1 MSEASINSNLEEA
14 FKNSDWS
21 TICAALMP
29 RFNDYLARRS
39 KNVFECEQVNSLE
52 HVFTVPA
59 LYDDQAGTRKQVIVP
74 MKVFTRD
81 IDAELEKAKKVTEAA
96 NTATEKANTAAANA
110 DKAREGLE
118 TKKQEVNNAV
128 AESKTATE
136 AAKKAT
142 SDTLASKKAIEQ
154 NEETRKT
161 AEQTR
166 AASEASRVK
175 AEQARVDVESKRVS
189 AESARSSA
197 EQARA
202 SSETARASSETS
214 RVYAENQRQT
224 AERARSDAEAGRALA
239 EAGRVNAEQ
248 GRVSAEQLRETNT
261 STAIASSVVQT
272 SLAKELN
279 EHPTIAGENGNWWRW
294 NLQTHAYED
303 TGIIARGGAM
313 YPTFR
318 QSRNKLLMIDYGS
331 NVSEHVVKRRNKLVI
346 KV

>member
-1 MSEASINSNLEEA
+1 MSDAKVGTNIEDAI
-14 FKNSDWS
+14 KNSDWS
-21 TICAALMP
+21 SVSIALWPHIVEQMK
-29 RFNDYLARRS
+29 LHS
-39 KNVFECEQVNSLE
+39 KNIFECEMVYDLDHIN
-52 HVFTVPA
+52 TVPA
-59 LYDDQAGTRKQVIVP
+59 LYDDNKGTRKQVIVP
-74 MKVFTRD
+74 MKVFTSD
-81 IDAELEKAKKVTEAA
+81 IDAELEKAKEVTTAA
-96 NTATEKANTAAANA
+96 QKATDKANTAATNA
-110 DKAREGLE
+110 DKAREDLE

-142 SDTLASKKAIEQ
+142 SDTLASKKAIEL
-154 NEETRKT
+154 NEEARKT

-175 AEQARVDVESKRVS
+175 SEKARVEVEIKRVS
-189 AESARSSA
+189 AEH
-197 EQARA
+197 
-202 SSETARASSETS
+202 
-214 RVYAENQRQT
+214 
-224 AERARSDAEAGRALA
+224 
-239 EAGRVNAEQ
+239 
-248 GRVSAEQLRETNT
+248 LRETNT

-272 SLAKELN
+272 NLAKELN

-303 TGIIARGGAM
+303 TGVIARGGAM

-318 QSRNKLLMIDYGS
+318 RSRNKLLMIDYGS

>member
-1 MSEASINSNLEEA
+1 MSDAKVGTSIEDA
-14 FKNSDWS
+14 IKNSDWS
-21 TICAALMP
+21 SVSIALWPHIVQQMK
-29 RFNDYLARRS
+29 LHS
-39 KNVFECEQVNSLE
+39 KNIFECEMVYDLDHIN
-52 HVFTVPA
+52 TVPA
-59 LYDDQAGTRKQVIVP
+59 LYDDNKGTRKQVIVP

-81 IDAELEKAKKVTEAA
+81 IDAELEKAKEVTTAA
-96 NTATEKANTAAANA
+96 QKATDKANTAATNA
-110 DKAREGLE
+110 DKAREDLE

-154 NEETRKT
+154 YEEARKT

-175 AEQARVDVESKRVS
+175 SEQARVEVEIKRVS

-197 EQARA
+197 EQKRA
-202 SSETARASSETS
+202 SAETARASSETS
-214 RVYAENQRQT
+214 RVNVENQRQA
-224 AERARSDAEAGRALA
+224 AERARSEAEADRTLA
-239 EAGRVNAEQ
+239 EAGRV
-248 GRVSAEQLRETNT
+248 SAEQDRVNAEHLRETNT

>member
-1 MSEASINSNLEEA
+1 MSDAKVGTSIEDA
-14 FKNSDWS
+14 IKNSDWS
-21 TICAALMP
+21 SVSIALWPHIVEQMK
-29 RFNDYLARRS
+29 LHS
-39 KNVFECEQVNSLE
+39 KNIFECEMVYDLAHIN
-52 HVFTVPA
+52 TVPA
-59 LYDDQAGTRKQVIVP
+59 LYDDNNGTRKQVIVP
-74 MKVFTRD
+74 MKVFTSD
-81 IDAELEKAKKVTEAA
+81 IDAELEKAKEVTTAA
-96 NTATEKANTAAANA
+96 QKATDKANTAATNA
-110 DKAREGLE
+110 DKAREELE
-118 TKKQEVNNAV
+118 TKKQEVDNAV

-154 NEETRKT
+154 NEEARKT

-197 EQARA
+197 EQERA
-202 SSETARASSETS
+202 SAETARASSENS
-214 RVYAENQRQT
+214 RINVENERQT
-224 AERARSDAEAGRALA
+224 AERGRNEAEADRVLA

-279 EHPTIAGENGNWWRW
+279 EHPTIAGGNGNWWRW

>member
-1 MSEASINSNLEEA
+1 MSDAKVGTSIEDA
-14 FKNSDWS
+14 IKNSDWS
-21 TICAALMP
+21 SVSIALWPHIVEQMK
-29 RFNDYLARRS
+29 LHS
-39 KNVFECEQVNSLE
+39 KNIFECEMVYDLAHIN
-52 HVFTVPA
+52 TVPA
-59 LYDDQAGTRKQVIVP
+59 LYDDNNGTRKQVIVP

-81 IDAELEKAKKVTEAA
+81 IDAELEKAKEVTTAA
-96 NTATEKANTAAANA
+96 QKATDKANTAATNA
-110 DKAREGLE
+110 DKAREELE
-118 TKKQEVNNAV
+118 TKKQEVDNAV

-154 NEETRKT
+154 NEEARKT

-175 AEQARVDVESKRVS
+175 AEQARIDVESKRVS

-197 EQARA
+197 EQKRA
-202 SSETARASSETS
+202 SAETARASSETS
-214 RVYAENQRQT
+214 RVNVENQRQA
-224 AERARSDAEAGRALA
+224 AERTRSKAEADRALA
-239 EAGRVNAEQ
+239 EAGRGNAEQ
-248 GRVSAEQLRETNT
+248 GRVSAEHLRETNT

>member
-1 MSEASINSNLEEA
+1 MSEAKVGTSIEDA
-14 FKNSDWS
+14 IKNSDWS
-21 TICAALMP
+21 SVSIALWPHIVEQMK
-29 RFNDYLARRS
+29 LHS
-39 KNVFECEQVNSLE
+39 KNIFECEMVYDLAHIN
-52 HVFTVPA
+52 TVPA
-59 LYDDQAGTRKQVIVP
+59 LYDDNNGTRKQVIVP

-81 IDAELEKAKKVTEAA
+81 IDAEFEKAKEVTTAA
-96 NTATEKANTAAANA
+96 QKATDKANTAATNA
-110 DKAREGLE
+110 DKAREDLE

-154 NEETRKT
+154 NEEARKT

-175 AEQARVDVESKRVS
+175 SEQARVEVEIKRVS
-189 AESARSSA
+189 AESARAFA
-197 EQARA
+197 EQKRV
-202 SSETARASSETS
+202 STETARTSAENS
-214 RVYAENQRQT
+214 RVSLENERQT
-224 AERARSDAEAGRALA
+224 AERARCKAEADRTLAEAGRANA
-239 EAGRVNAEQ
+239 EAGRV
-248 GRVSAEQLRETNT
+248 SAEHLRETNT

-272 SLAKELN
+272 NLAKELN
-279 EHPTIAGENGNWWRW
+279 EHSTIAGENGNWWRW

>member
-1 MSEASINSNLEEA
+1 MSDVKVGTSIEDA
-14 FKNSDWS
+14 IKNSDWS
-21 TICAALMP
+21 SVSIALWPHIVEQMK
-29 RFNDYLARRS
+29 LHS
-39 KNVFECEQVNSLE
+39 KNIFECEMVYDLDHIN
-52 HVFTVPA
+52 TVPA
-59 LYDDQAGTRKQVIVP
+59 LYDDNNGTRKQVIVP
-74 MKVFTRD
+74 MKVFNRD
-81 IDAELEKAKKVTEAA
+81 LDAELEKAKEVTTAA
-96 NTATEKANTAAANA
+96 QKATERANTAATNA
-110 DKAREGLE
+110 DKAREDLE

-154 NEETRKT
+154 NEEARKT

-175 AEQARVDVESKRVS
+175 SEQARVEVEIKRVS
-189 AESARSSA
+189 AEH
-197 EQARA
+197 
-202 SSETARASSETS
+202 
-214 RVYAENQRQT
+214 
-224 AERARSDAEAGRALA
+224 
-239 EAGRVNAEQ
+239 
-248 GRVSAEQLRETNT
+248 LRETNT

-279 EHPTIAGENGNWWRW
+279 EHPTKMGDNGNWWRW

>member
-1 MSEASINSNLEEA
+1 MSDAKVGTNIEDAI
-14 FKNSDWS
+14 KNSDWS
-21 TICAALMP
+21 SVSIALWPHIVEQMK
-29 RFNDYLARRS
+29 LHS
-39 KNVFECEQVNSLE
+39 KNIFECEMVYDLAHIN
-52 HVFTVPA
+52 TVPA
-59 LYDDQAGTRKQVIVP
+59 LYDDKNGTRKQVIVP

-81 IDAELEKAKKVTEAA
+81 IDAELEKAKEVTTAA
-96 NTATEKANTAAANA
+96 QKATDKANTAATNA

-118 TKKQEVNNAV
+118 TKKQEVDNAV

-136 AAKKAT
+136 AAKRAT
-142 SDTLASKKAIEQ
+142 SDTLASKKAIEK
-154 NEETRKT
+154 NEEARKT

-175 AEQARVDVESKRVS
+175 AEQARIDVESKRVS

-197 EQARA
+197 EQKRA
-202 SSETARASSETS
+202 SAETARASSETS
-214 RVYAENQRQT
+214 RVNVENQRQA
-224 AERARSDAEAGRALA
+224 AERARSEAEADRTLA
-239 EAGRVNAEQ
+239 EAGRGNAEA
-248 GRVSAEQLRETNT
+248 GRVSAEHLRETNT

>member
-1 MSEASINSNLEEA
+1 MSDASINSNLEEA

-39 KNVFECEQVNSLE
+39 KNIFECEQVNSLE

-59 LYDDQAGTRKQVIVP
+59 LYDDLAGTRKQVIVP

-118 TKKQEVNNAV
+118 TKKQEVDNAV

-154 NEETRKT
+154 NEEARKT

-175 AEQARVDVESKRVS
+175 AEQARVDVESNRVS
-189 AESARSSA
+189 AESARSFA
-197 EQARA
+197 EQKRA
-202 SSETARASSETS
+202 SAETARASSETS
-214 RVYAENQRQT
+214 RVNVENQRQT
-224 AERARSDAEAGRALA
+224 AERGRNEAEADRVLA

>member
-1 MSEASINSNLEEA
+1 MSDASINSNLEEA

-52 HVFTVPA
+52 HIFTVPA
-59 LYDDQAGTRKQVIVP
+59 LYDDLAGTRKQVIVP
-74 MKVFTRD
+74 MKVFTSD

-118 TKKQEVNNAV
+118 TKKQEVDNAV

-142 SDTLASKKAIEQ
+142 SDTLASKTAIEK
-154 NEETRKT
+154 NESGRQT

-166 AASEASRVK
+166 QAQEAARQKSETLRSSNETSRQNQEASRVSQEK
-175 AEQARVDVESKRVS
+175 NRQSAETTRGVNETTRQSQESARQKQETARAEAENKRLAAESGRVLAENSRVS
-189 AESARSSA
+189 AE
-197 EQARA
+197 
-202 SSETARASSETS
+202 
-214 RVYAENQRQT
+214 NKRQ
-224 AERARSDAEAGRALA
+224 SD
-239 EAGRVNAEQ
+239 
-248 GRVSAEQLRETNT
+248 TNT
-261 STAIASSVVQT
+261 AIINSILQT
-272 SLAKELN
+272 DLAKEMN
-279 EHPTIAGENGNWWRW
+279 DHPPKMGSNGNWWQW
-294 NLQTHAYED
+294 DLSKHEYVD
-303 TGIIARGGAM
+303 TGVIARGGAM
-313 YPTFR
+313 YPSFR
-318 QSRNKLLMIDYGS
+318 QHRNKLLMIDYGS
-331 NVSEHVVKRRNKLVI
+331 NVAEHVVKRRNKLVI

>member
-1 MSEASINSNLEEA
+1 MSDVKVGTSIEDA
-14 FKNSDWS
+14 IKNSDWS
-21 TICAALMP
+21 SVSIALWPHIVEQMK
-29 RFNDYLARRS
+29 LHS
-39 KNVFECEQVNSLE
+39 KNIFECEMVYNLD
-52 HVFTVPA
+52 HINTVPA
-59 LYDDQAGTRKQVIVP
+59 LYDDNKGTRKQVIVP

-81 IDAELEKAKKVTEAA
+81 IDAELEKAKEVTTAA
-96 NTATEKANTAAANA
+96 QKATDKANTAATNA
-110 DKAREGLE
+110 DKAREDLE

-154 NEETRKT
+154 NEEARKT

-175 AEQARVDVESKRVS
+175 SEQARVEVEIKRVS
-189 AESARSSA
+189 AESARASA
-197 EQARA
+197 EQKRA
-202 SSETARASSETS
+202 SAETARTSAENS
-214 RVYAENQRQT
+214 RVSIENERQT
-224 AERARSDAEAGRALA
+224 AERTRSNAEADRTLA
-239 EAGRVNAEQ
+239 EAGRVNAEA
-248 GRVSAEQLRETNT
+248 GRVSAEHLRETNT

-272 SLAKELN
+272 NLAKELN

-303 TGIIARGGAM
+303 TGIFARGGAM

>member
-1 MSEASINSNLEEA
+1 MSDVSINSNLEEA

-29 RFNDYLARRS
+29 HFNDYLARRS
-39 KNVFECEQVNSLE
+39 KNVFECEQVNNLD

-59 LYDDQAGTRKQVIVP
+59 LYDDLAGTRKQVIVP

-118 TKKQEVNNAV
+118 TKKQEVDNAV

-154 NEETRKT
+154 NEEARKT

-175 AEQARVDVESKRVS
+175 AEQARIDVESKRVS

-197 EQARA
+197 EQKRA
-202 SSETARASSETS
+202 SAETARAS
-214 RVYAENQRQT
+214 AENSRINVEHKRQT
-224 AERARSDAEAGRALA
+224 AERGRNEAEADRVLA

-261 STAIASSVVQT
+261 SNAIASSIVQT

-303 TGIIARGGAM
+303 TGVIARGGAM
-313 YPTFR
+313 FPTFR

>member
-1 MSEASINSNLEEA
+1 MSDAKVGTNIEDAI
-14 FKNSDWS
+14 KNSDWS
-21 TICAALMP
+21 SVSIALWPHIVEQMK
-29 RFNDYLARRS
+29 LHS
-39 KNVFECEQVNSLE
+39 KNIFECEMVYDLAHIN
-52 HVFTVPA
+52 TVPA
-59 LYDDQAGTRKQVIVP
+59 LYDDNNGTRKQVIVP

-81 IDAELEKAKKVTEAA
+81 IDAELEKAKEVTTAA
-96 NTATEKANTAAANA
+96 QKATDKANTAATNA
-110 DKAREGLE
+110 DKAREELE
-118 TKKQEVNNAV
+118 TKKQEVDNAV

-136 AAKKAT
+136 AAKRAT

-154 NEETRKT
+154 NEEARKT

-175 AEQARVDVESKRVS
+175 AEQARIDVESKRVS

-197 EQARA
+197 EQKRA
-202 SSETARASSETS
+202 SAETARASSETS
-214 RVYAENQRQT
+214 RVNVENQRQA
-224 AERARSDAEAGRALA
+224 AERARSKAEADRALA
-239 EAGRVNAEQ
+239 EAGRGNAEQ
-248 GRVSAEQLRETNT
+248 GRVSAEKLRETNT

>member
-1 MSEASINSNLEEA
+1 MSDVKVGTSIEDA
-14 FKNSDWS
+14 IKNSDWS
-21 TICAALMP
+21 SVSIALWPHIVEQMK
-29 RFNDYLARRS
+29 LHS
-39 KNVFECEQVNSLE
+39 KNIFECEMVYNLD
-52 HVFTVPA
+52 HINTVPA
-59 LYDDQAGTRKQVIVP
+59 LYDDNKGTRKQVIVP

-81 IDAELEKAKKVTEAA
+81 IDAELEKAKEVTTAA
-96 NTATEKANTAAANA
+96 QKATDKANTAATNA
-110 DKAREGLE
+110 DKAREDLE

-136 AAKKAT
+136 AAKKVT

-154 NEETRKT
+154 NEEARKT

-175 AEQARVDVESKRVS
+175 SEQARVEVEIKRVS
-189 AESARSSA
+189 AESARASA
-197 EQARA
+197 EQKRA
-202 SSETARASSETS
+202 SAETARTSAENS
-214 RVYAENQRQT
+214 RVSIENERQT
-224 AERARSDAEAGRALA
+224 AERTRSNAEADRTLA
-239 EAGRVNAEQ
+239 EAGRVNAEA
-248 GRVSAEQLRETNT
+248 GRVSAEHLRETNT

-272 SLAKELN
+272 NLAKELN

>member
-1 MSEASINSNLEEA
+1 MSDVKVGTSIEDA
-14 FKNSDWS
+14 IKNSDWS
-21 TICAALMP
+21 SVSTALWPHIVEQMK
-29 RFNDYLARRS
+29 LHS
-39 KNVFECEQVNSLE
+39 KNIFECEMVYDLDHIN
-52 HVFTVPA
+52 TVPA
-59 LYDDQAGTRKQVIVP
+59 LYDDNNGTRKQVIVP

-81 IDAELEKAKKVTEAA
+81 IDAELEKAKEVTTAA
-96 NTATEKANTAAANA
+96 QKATEKANTAATDA
-110 DKAREGLE
+110 DKAREDLE

-142 SDTLASKKAIEQ
+142 SDTLASKRAIEQ
-154 NEETRKT
+154 NEEARKT

-166 AASEASRVK
+166 AASEASRVQS
-175 AEQARVDVESKRVS
+175 EQARVEVEIKRVS
-189 AESARSSA
+189 AESARASA
-197 EQARA
+197 EQKRA
-202 SSETARASSETS
+202 SAETARTSAENS
-214 RVYAENQRQT
+214 RVSIENERQT
-224 AERARSDAEAGRALA
+224 AERARSDAEADRTLA
-239 EAGRVNAEQ
+239 EAGRVNAEE
-248 GRVSAEQLRETNT
+248 GRVSAEHLRETNT

-279 EHPTIAGENGNWWRW
+279 EHPPIAGENGNWWMW
-294 NLQTHAYED
+294 SLQTHAYED

-331 NVSEHVVKRRNKLVI
+331 NVSEHVFKRRNKLVI

>member
-1 MSEASINSNLEEA
+1 MSDVKVGTSIEDA
-14 FKNSDWS
+14 IKNSDWS
-21 TICAALMP
+21 SVSIALWPHIVDQMK
-29 RFNDYLARRS
+29 LHS
-39 KNVFECEQVNSLE
+39 KNIFECEMVYDLAHIN
-52 HVFTVPA
+52 TVPA
-59 LYDDQAGTRKQVIVP
+59 LYDDNNGTRKQVIVP

-81 IDAELEKAKKVTEAA
+81 IDAELEKAKEVTTAA
-96 NTATEKANTAAANA
+96 QKATDKANTAATNA
-110 DKAREGLE
+110 DKAREELE
-118 TKKQEVNNAV
+118 TKKQEVDNAV

-136 AAKKAT
+136 AAKRAT
-142 SDTLASKKAIEQ
+142 SDTLASKQDIEQ
-154 NEETRKT
+154 NEEARKT

-175 AEQARVDVESKRVS
+175 AEQARIDVESKRVS

-197 EQARA
+197 EQKRA
-202 SSETARASSETS
+202 SAETARASSETS
-214 RVYAENQRQT
+214 RVNVENQRQT
-224 AERARSDAEAGRALA
+224 AERARSNAEADRTLA
-239 EAGRVNAEQ
+239 EAGRVNAEA
-248 GRVSAEQLRETNT
+248 GRVSAEHLRETNT

-279 EHPTIAGENGNWWRW
+279 EHPTIVGGNGNWWRW

>member
-1 MSEASINSNLEEA
+1 MSDAKVGTNIEDAI
-14 FKNSDWS
+14 KNSDWS
-21 TICAALMP
+21 SVSIALWPHIVQQMK
-29 RFNDYLARRS
+29 LHS
-39 KNVFECEQVNSLE
+39 KNIFECEMVYDLDHIN
-52 HVFTVPA
+52 TVPA
-59 LYDDQAGTRKQVIVP
+59 LYDDNKGTRKQVIVP

-81 IDAELEKAKKVTEAA
+81 IDAELEKAKEVTTAA
-96 NTATEKANTAAANA
+96 QKATDKANTAATNA
-110 DKAREGLE
+110 DKAREELE
-118 TKKQEVNNAV
+118 TKKQEVDNAV

-136 AAKKAT
+136 AAKRAT

-154 NEETRKT
+154 NEEARKT

-175 AEQARVDVESKRVS
+175 AEQARIDVESKRVS

-197 EQARA
+197 EQKRA
-202 SSETARASSETS
+202 SAETARASSETS
-214 RVYAENQRQT
+214 RVNVENQRQA
-224 AERARSDAEAGRALA
+224 AERGRSEAEVDRALA
-239 EAGRVNAEQ
+239 EVGRGNAEQ
-248 GRVSAEQLRETNT
+248 GRVSAEKLRETNT

>member
-1 MSEASINSNLEEA
+1 MSDVKVGTSIEDA
-14 FKNSDWS
+14 IKNSDWS
-21 TICAALMP
+21 SVSIALWPHIVEQMK
-29 RFNDYLARRS
+29 LHS
-39 KNVFECEQVNSLE
+39 KNIFECEMVYDLDHIN
-52 HVFTVPA
+52 TVPA
-59 LYDDQAGTRKQVIVP
+59 LYDDKKGTRKQVIVP

-81 IDAELEKAKKVTEAA
+81 IDAELEKAKEVTTAA
-96 NTATEKANTAAANA
+96 QKATERANTAATNA
-110 DKAREGLE
+110 DKAREDLE

-142 SDTLASKKAIEQ
+142 SDTLASKKAIEL
-154 NEETRKT
+154 NEEARKT

-175 AEQARVDVESKRVS
+175 SEKARVEVEIKRVS
-189 AESARSSA
+189 AESARASA
-197 EQARA
+197 EQKRA
-202 SSETARASSETS
+202 SAETARTSAENS
-214 RVYAENQRQT
+214 RVSIENERQT
-224 AERARSDAEAGRALA
+224 AERTRSNAEADRTLA
-239 EAGRVNAEQ
+239 EAGRVNAEA
-248 GRVSAEQLRETNT
+248 GRVSAEHLRETNT

-272 SLAKELN
+272 NLTKELN

-331 NVSEHVVKRRNKLVI
+331 HVSEHVVKRRNKLVI

>member
-1 MSEASINSNLEEA
+1 MSDASLNSNLEEA

-21 TICAALMP
+21 TICEALMP

-81 IDAELEKAKKVTEAA
+81 IDAELEKAKKVTTAA
-96 NTATEKANTAAANA
+96 QKATDKANTAATNA

-118 TKKQEVNNAV
+118 TKKQQVDNAV

-142 SDTLASKKAIEQ
+142 TDTLASKRVIEQ
-154 NEETRKT
+154 NEEARKT

-175 AEQARVDVESKRVS
+175 AEQARVDVESKRVA
-189 AESARSSA
+189 AESARASA
-197 EQARA
+197 EQKRA
-202 SSETARASSETS
+202 SAETARASAEKS
-214 RVYAENQRQT
+214 RVSAENTRQT
-224 AERARSDAEAGRALA
+224 AESGRSDAEARRVLA
-239 EAGRVNAEQ
+239 EAGRV
-248 GRVSAEQLRETNT
+248 SAEQDRVNAEHLRETNT

>member
-1 MSEASINSNLEEA
+1 MSDAKVGTNIEDAI
-14 FKNSDWS
+14 KNSDWS
-21 TICAALMP
+21 SVSIALWPHIVEQMK
-29 RFNDYLARRS
+29 LHS
-39 KNVFECEQVNSLE
+39 KNIFECEMVYDLAHIN
-52 HVFTVPA
+52 TVPV
-59 LYDDQAGTRKQVIVP
+59 LYDDNNGTRKQVIVP

-81 IDAELEKAKKVTEAA
+81 IDAELEKAKEVTTAA
-96 NTATEKANTAAANA
+96 QKATDKANTAATNA
-110 DKAREGLE
+110 DKAREDLE

-166 AASEASRVK
+166 ANSEAARAK
-175 AEQARVDVESKRVS
+175 AELGRVDVESKRVA

-197 EQARA
+197 EQKRA
-202 SSETARASSETS
+202 SAETARASAENS
-214 RVYAENQRQT
+214 RVKVENDRQAAEKN
-224 AERARSDAEAGRALA
+224 RSDAEAK
-239 EAGRVNAEQ
+239 RVVAEQ
-248 GRVSAEQLRETNT
+248 GRVGAEQRRESAEHLRETNT
-261 STAIASSVVQT
+261 STAIASSKIQT
-272 SLAKELN
+272 DLAKELN
-279 EHPTIAGENGNWWRW
+279 EHPPKMGGNGNWWQW

-303 TGIIARGGAM
+303 TGVIARGGAM

>member
-1 MSEASINSNLEEA
+1 MSDAKVGTNIEDAI
-14 FKNSDWS
+14 KNSDWS
-21 TICAALMP
+21 SVSIALWPHIVQQMK
-29 RFNDYLARRS
+29 LHS
-39 KNVFECEQVNSLE
+39 KNIFECEMVYDLDHIN
-52 HVFTVPA
+52 TVPA
-59 LYDDQAGTRKQVIVP
+59 LYDDNKGTRKQVIVP

-81 IDAELEKAKKVTEAA
+81 IDAELEKAKEVTTAA
-96 NTATEKANTAAANA
+96 QKATDKANTAATNA
-110 DKAREGLE
+110 DKAREDLE

-154 NEETRKT
+154 NEEARKT

-175 AEQARVDVESKRVS
+175 SEQARVEVEIKRVS
-189 AESARSSA
+189 AESARASA
-197 EQARA
+197 EQKRA
-202 SSETARASSETS
+202 SAETARASAENS
-214 RVYAENQRQT
+214 RVSVENKRQT
-224 AERARSDAEAGRALA
+224 AERARSNAEADRNLA
-239 EAGRVNAEQ
+239 EAGRVNAEA
-248 GRVSAEQLRETNT
+248 GRVSAEHLRETNT

-272 SLAKELN
+272 NLAKELN

>member
-1 MSEASINSNLEEA
+1 MSDAKVGTSIEDA
-14 FKNSDWS
+14 IKNSDWS
-21 TICAALMP
+21 SVSIALWPHIVEQMK
-29 RFNDYLARRS
+29 LHS
-39 KNVFECEQVNSLE
+39 KNIFECEMVYDLAHIN
-52 HVFTVPA
+52 TVPA
-59 LYDDQAGTRKQVIVP
+59 LYDDNNGTRKQVIVP

-81 IDAELEKAKKVTEAA
+81 IDAELEKAKEVTTAA
-96 NTATEKANTAAANA
+96 QKATDKANTAATNA
-110 DKAREGLE
+110 DKAREELE
-118 TKKQEVNNAV
+118 TKKQEVDNAV

-154 NEETRKT
+154 NEEARKT

-175 AEQARVDVESKRVS
+175 AEQARVNVESKRVS

-197 EQARA
+197 EQERA
-202 SSETARASSETS
+202 SAETARASSENS
-214 RVYAENQRQT
+214 RINVENERQT
-224 AERARSDAEAGRALA
+224 AERGRNEAEADRVLA

-279 EHPTIAGENGNWWRW
+279 EHPAIAGENGNWWRW

>member
-1 MSEASINSNLEEA
+1 MSDVKVGTSIEDA
-14 FKNSDWS
+14 IKNSDWS
-21 TICAALMP
+21 SVSIALWPHIVEQMK
-29 RFNDYLARRS
+29 LHS
-39 KNVFECEQVNSLE
+39 KNIFECEMVYDLDHIN
-52 HVFTVPA
+52 TVPA
-59 LYDDQAGTRKQVIVP
+59 LYDDNNGTRKQVIVP

-81 IDAELEKAKKVTEAA
+81 VDAELEKAKEVTTAA
-96 NTATEKANTAAANA
+96 QKATERANTAATNA
-110 DKAREGLE
+110 DKAREDLE

-154 NEETRKT
+154 NEEARKT

-175 AEQARVDVESKRVS
+175 AEQARIDVESK
-189 AESARSSA
+189 
-197 EQARA
+197 
-202 SSETARASSETS
+202 
-214 RVYAENQRQT
+214 
-224 AERARSDAEAGRALA
+224 
-239 EAGRVNAEQ
+239 
-248 GRVSAEQLRETNT
+248 RVSAEQLRETNT
-261 STAIASSVVQT
+261 SNAIASSIVQT

-303 TGIIARGGAM
+303 TGVIARGGAM
-313 YPTFR
+313 FPTFR

>member
-1 MSEASINSNLEEA
+1 MSDVKVGTSIEDA
-14 FKNSDWS
+14 IKNSDWS
-21 TICAALMP
+21 SVSIALWPHIVEQMK
-29 RFNDYLARRS
+29 LHS
-39 KNVFECEQVNSLE
+39 KNIFECEMVYDLAHIN
-52 HVFTVPA
+52 TVPA
-59 LYDDQAGTRKQVIVP
+59 LYDDNNGTRKQVIVP

-81 IDAELEKAKKVTEAA
+81 IDAELEKAKEVTTAA
-96 NTATEKANTAAANA
+96 QKATDKANTAATNA
-110 DKAREGLE
+110 D
-118 TKKQEVNNAV
+118 NAV

-154 NEETRKT
+154 NEEARKT

-175 AEQARVDVESKRVS
+175 SEQARVEVEIKRVS

-197 EQARA
+197 EQKRA
-202 SSETARASSETS
+202 SAETARASSETS
-214 RVYAENQRQT
+214 RVNVENQRQA
-224 AERARSDAEAGRALA
+224 AERARSEAEADRALA
-239 EAGRVNAEQ
+239 EAGRGSAEQ
-248 GRVSAEQLRETNT
+248 GRVSAEKLRETNT

-279 EHPTIAGENGNWWRW
+279 EHPTIAGGNGNWWRW

>member
-1 MSEASINSNLEEA
+1 MSDVKVGTSIEDA
-14 FKNSDWS
+14 IKNSDWS
-21 TICAALMP
+21 SVSIALWP
-29 RFNDYLARRS
+29 HIVEQIKLHS
-39 KNVFECEQVNSLE
+39 KNIFECEMVYDLDHIN
-52 HVFTVPA
+52 TVPA
-59 LYDDQAGTRKQVIVP
+59 LYDDNKGTRKQVIVP

-81 IDAELEKAKKVTEAA
+81 IDAELEKAKEVTTAA
-96 NTATEKANTAAANA
+96 QKATERANTAATNA
-110 DKAREGLE
+110 DKAREDLE

-142 SDTLASKKAIEQ
+142 SDTLASKKAIEL
-154 NEETRKT
+154 NEEARKT

-175 AEQARVDVESKRVS
+175 SEKARVEVEIKRVS
-189 AESARSSA
+189 AESARASA
-197 EQARA
+197 ELKRA
-202 SSETARASSETS
+202 SAETARTSAENS
-214 RVYAENQRQT
+214 RVSIENERQT
-224 AERARSDAEAGRALA
+224 AERTRSNAEADRTLA
-239 EAGRVNAEQ
+239 EAGRVNAEA
-248 GRVSAEQLRETNT
+248 GRVSAEHLRETNT

-272 SLAKELN
+272 NLAKELN

>member
-1 MSEASINSNLEEA
+1 MSDASINSNLEEA

-29 RFNDYLARRS
+29 HFNDYLARRS

-59 LYDDQAGTRKQVIVP
+59 LYDDLAGTRKQVIVP

-81 IDAELEKAKKVTEAA
+81 FDAELEKAKKVTEAA

-118 TKKQEVNNAV
+118 TKKQEVDNVV

-142 SDTLASKKAIEQ
+142 SDTLASKTAIEK
-154 NEETRKT
+154 NESGRQT

-166 AASEASRVK
+166 QAQEAARQKSETLRSSNETSRQNQEASRVSQEK
-175 AEQARVDVESKRVS
+175 NRQSAETTRGVNETTRQSQESARQKQETARAEAENKRLAAESGRVLAENSRVS
-189 AESARSSA
+189 AE
-197 EQARA
+197 
-202 SSETARASSETS
+202 
-214 RVYAENQRQT
+214 NKRQ
-224 AERARSDAEAGRALA
+224 SD
-239 EAGRVNAEQ
+239 
-248 GRVSAEQLRETNT
+248 TNT
-261 STAIASSVVQT
+261 AIINSMLQT
-272 SLAKELN
+272 DLAKEMN
-279 EHPTIAGENGNWWRW
+279 DHPPKMGSNGNWWQW
-294 NLQTHAYED
+294 DLSKHEYVD
-303 TGIIARGGAM
+303 TGVIARGGAM
-313 YPTFR
+313 YPSFR
-318 QSRNKLLMIDYGS
+318 QHRNKLLMIDYGS
-331 NVSEHVVKRRNKLVI
+331 NVAEHVVKRRNKLVI

>member
-1 MSEASINSNLEEA
+1 MSDVKVGTSIEDA
-14 FKNSDWS
+14 IKNSDWS
-21 TICAALMP
+21 SVSIALWPHIVEQMK
-29 RFNDYLARRS
+29 LHS
-39 KNVFECEQVNSLE
+39 KNIFECEMVYDLDHIN
-52 HVFTVPA
+52 TVPA
-59 LYDDQAGTRKQVIVP
+59 LYDDNKGTRKQVIVP

-81 IDAELEKAKKVTEAA
+81 IDAELENAKEVTTAA
-96 NTATEKANTAAANA
+96 QKATERANTAATNA
-110 DKAREGLE
+110 DKAREDLE

-142 SDTLASKKAIEQ
+142 SDTLASKKVIEQ
-154 NEETRKT
+154 NEEARKT

-175 AEQARVDVESKRVS
+175 SEQARVEVEIKRVS
-189 AESARSSA
+189 AESARASA
-197 EQARA
+197 EQKRA
-202 SSETARASSETS
+202 SAETARTSAENS
-214 RVYAENQRQT
+214 RVSIENERQT
-224 AERARSDAEAGRALA
+224 AERTRSNAEADRTLA
-239 EAGRVNAEQ
+239 EAGRVNAEA
-248 GRVSAEQLRETNT
+248 GRVSAEHLRETNT

-272 SLAKELN
+272 NLAKELN

>member
-1 MSEASINSNLEEA
+1 MSDAKVGTSIEDA
-14 FKNSDWS
+14 IKNSDWS
-21 TICAALMP
+21 SVSIALWPHIVEQMK
-29 RFNDYLARRS
+29 LHS
-39 KNVFECEQVNSLE
+39 KNIFECEMVYDLAHIN
-52 HVFTVPA
+52 TVPA
-59 LYDDQAGTRKQVIVP
+59 LYDDNNGTRKQVIVP

-81 IDAELEKAKKVTEAA
+81 IDAELEKAKKVTTAA
-96 NTATEKANTAAANA
+96 QKATDKANTAATNA

-118 TKKQEVNNAV
+118 TKKQEVDNAV

-136 AAKKAT
+136 AAKRAT

-154 NEETRKT
+154 NEEARKT

-175 AEQARVDVESKRVS
+175 AEQARIDVESKRVS

-197 EQARA
+197 EQKRA
-202 SSETARASSETS
+202 SAETARASSETS
-214 RVYAENQRQT
+214 RVNVENQRQA
-224 AERARSDAEAGRALA
+224 AERTRSEAEADRALA
-239 EAGRVNAEQ
+239 EAGRGNAEQ
-248 GRVSAEQLRETNT
+248 GRVFAEKLRETNT

>member
-1 MSEASINSNLEEA
+1 MSDAKVGTSIEDA
-14 FKNSDWS
+14 IKNSDWS
-21 TICAALMP
+21 SVSTALWPHIVEQMK
-29 RFNDYLARRS
+29 LHS
-39 KNVFECEQVNSLE
+39 KNIFECEMVYDLDHIN
-52 HVFTVPA
+52 TVPA
-59 LYDDQAGTRKQVIVP
+59 LYDDNNGTRKQVIVP

-81 IDAELEKAKKVTEAA
+81 VDAELEKAKEVTTAA
-96 NTATEKANTAAANA
+96 QKATEKANTAATDA
-110 DKAREGLE
+110 DKAREDLE

-154 NEETRKT
+154 NEEARKT

-166 AASEASRVK
+166 AASEASRVQS
-175 AEQARVDVESKRVS
+175 EQARVEVEIKRVS
-189 AESARSSA
+189 AESARASA
-197 EQARA
+197 EQKRA
-202 SSETARASSETS
+202 SAETARTSAENS
-214 RVYAENQRQT
+214 RVSIENERQT
-224 AERARSDAEAGRALA
+224 AERARSDAEADRTLA
-239 EAGRVNAEQ
+239 EAGRVNAEE
-248 GRVSAEQLRETNT
+248 GRVSAEHLRETKT

-279 EHPTIAGENGNWWRW
+279 EHPNIAGENGNWWMW
-294 NLQTHAYED
+294 SLQTHAYED

-331 NVSEHVVKRRNKLVI
+331 NVSEHVFKRRNKLVI